1 MNNKALKIISVVM
14 GIFLSSSLLSGA
26 GVGFST
32 WYPAPRGI
40 SVLLVSIG
48 CGVALVRFIYLIIKF
63 IFGRPLRGS

>member
-1 MNNKALKIISVVM
+1 MNDKVIKIISVIL

-40 SVLLVSIG
+40 SVLLVSIS
-48 CGVALVRFIYLIIKF
+48 CGIVLVRLIYLIIKF
-63 IFGRPLRGS
+63 SLGKPQKGS